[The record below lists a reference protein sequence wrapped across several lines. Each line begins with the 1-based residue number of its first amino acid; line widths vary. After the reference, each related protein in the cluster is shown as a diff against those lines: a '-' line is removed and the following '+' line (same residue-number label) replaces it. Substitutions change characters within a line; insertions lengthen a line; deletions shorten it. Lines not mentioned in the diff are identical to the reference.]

1 MKQLLKTKRKRKGFT
16 LIELIIVIAIIAIL
30 VAVAIPKFSE
40 IRKNAN
46 ASADLATAK
55 TIHSLIAAETTASSG
70 AVADTA
76 SNVAVPDSILNKLD
90 GAKKPKGGTAFTYT
104 MSNGD
109 IKIYIDN
116 ASVPVYPN

>member
-1 MKQLLKTKRKRKGFT
+1 MKELLKTKRKRKGFT

-46 ASADLATAK
+46 ASADLAAAK

-70 AVADTA
+70 AIADVST
-76 SNVAVPDSILNKLD
+76 NTPVPADILNKLD
-90 GAKKPKGGTAFTYT
+90 GAKKPKSGTAFTYT

-109 IKIYIDN
+109 IKIYIDS
-116 ASVPVYPN
+116 ATVPVYPN